1 MRLNIQDGSYH
12 GSTRC
17 PWVSVCVC
25 GGGGGGVPVGDCVR
39 VSGQLVQDS
48 VQDTSAWSRKFGLGD
63 GYSEVS

>member
-1 MRLNIQDGSYH
+1 MSLGE
-12 GSTRC
+12 C
-17 PWVSVCVC
+17 VCVW